1 MPKGPGTY
9 GSKVGRPPK
18 KKKKKVKKQWLEDYT
33 AIFTLNAKEL
43 PQVLVKRCVNPELK
57 ALLQPLHLKRQKK
70 LPKKG
75 LDNRPK
81 IWYNRSYR
89 DNHMASIDQETEQYY
104 NKYFDLFR
112 TPGWKQLIEELQHNA
127 LVINNVE
134 ATKDQNDLYVRK
146 GQLNVLAYILNFETT
161 TNNNYEELT
170 ANDQSI

>member
-1 MPKGPGTY
+1 LPQDLVKQCVDPDLEALLPL
-9 GSKVGRPPK
+9 KRL
-18 KKKKKVKKQWLEDYT
+18 KKQL
-33 AIFTLNAKEL
+33 
-43 PQVLVKRCVNPELK
+43 
-57 ALLQPLHLKRQKK
+57 K

-75 LDNRPK
+75 LDKRPK

-112 TPGWKQLIEELQHNA
+112 TPGWKQLIEELKQNA
-127 LVINNVE
+127 LVINSVE

-146 GQLNVLAYILNFETT
+146 GQLNVLAYLINFETT

-170 ANDQSI
+170 SDD